1 MSDHPL
7 GDKPLMKARCKAPC
21 GQSGK
26 DRTPETLSPT
36 TRAPGNRFISEPST
50 YVPAGSSATAW
61 LARVCQAR
69 SQVSSA
75 ARKSRCT
82 TRRSAAS
89 SRRSTAGARAGT
101 ARTGSLL
108 RRGPPSP
115 LRGAAE
121 VEESLFIT
129 SPGPRPRSSD
139 VGVTASPEAPGYPEL
154 AWAKRES
161 PHLFAHTPSRG
172 RFPEKEKEGA
182 YLRQKLGSPGGWGSS
197 LHVRFA
203 GFLHPWNTWP

>member
-61 LARVCQAR
+61 LARLCQAR

>member
-1 MSDHPL
+1 MSNHPL

-21 GQSGK
+21 G
-26 DRTPETLSPT
+26 PT
-36 TRAPGNRFISEPST
+36 KRAPGNRFISEPNT
-50 YVPAGSSATAW
+50 YVPAGSSGRAW
-61 LARVCQAR
+61 LARLCQAR

-89 SRRSTAGARAGT
+89 SRRSTAGARAGA

-115 LRGAAE
+115 LKGAAE
-121 VEESLFIT
+121 VEQSLFIT

-139 VGVTASPEAPGYPEL
+139 VGVTASPKVPGYPEL

-172 RFPEKEKEGA
+172 RFPEKEKEG
-182 YLRQKLGSPGGWGSS
+182 GSPGGWRSS
-197 LHVRFA
+197 LHVGFA

>member
-1 MSDHPL
+1 MQAQGFFL
-7 GDKPLMKARCKAPC
+7 RIL
-21 GQSGK
+21 
-26 DRTPETLSPT
+26 
-36 TRAPGNRFISEPST
+36 FFFFFV
-50 YVPAGSSATAW
+50 VPAGSSGRAW
-61 LARVCQAR
+61 LARLCQAR

-89 SRRSTAGARAGT
+89 SRRSTAGARAGA

-108 RRGPPSP
+108 RRGPPIP
-115 LRGAAE
+115 LKGAAE
-121 VEESLFIT
+121 VEQSLFIT

-161 PHLFAHTPSRG
+161 AHLFAHTPSRG
-172 RFPEKEKEGA
+172 RFPERKRKGPEAKAELAWRLGKQFTRRICRILA
-182 YLRQKLGSPGGWGSS
+182 SLEYLALASPAPRHVQELPQLSAPGYDQRQIGRA
-197 LHVRFA
+197 HV
-203 GFLHPWNTWP
+203 

>member
-1 MSDHPL
+1 ISNHP
-7 GDKPLMKARCKAPC
+7 PSE
-21 GQSGK
+21 QSGN

-36 TRAPGNRFISEPST
+36 PRAPGNGFLSEPST
-50 YVPAGSSATAW
+50 YVPADSSARVW
-61 LARVCQAR
+61 LARLCQAR

-82 TRRSAAS
+82 TKRSAAS
-89 SRRSTAGARAGT
+89 SSRSTAGARAGA

-115 LRGAAE
+115 RRRAAE

-129 SPGPRPRSSD
+129 SPGPGPSSSD

-154 AWAKRES
+154 RES
-161 PHLFAHTPSRG
+161 PHLLGHTPSRG
-172 RFPEKEKEGA
+172 A
-182 YLRQKLGSPGGWGSS
+182 YLRQRLGSPGGWGSS
-197 LHVRFA
+197 LHIGFA
-203 GFLHPWNTWP
+203 GFLHP